1 MRRYLRVLQLA
12 GIYVLL
18 LPVNGML
25 AHGSPAPHTHSP
37 PTPTPPT
44 PATST
49 RTRPTPATP
58 TPSPATQTSSAPT
71 DTDGDGISDS
81 DANRAEYLAKQKQDT
96 FDRVMNQ
103 GRERRETEE
112 RERSE
117 REESEARERG
127 DTARADAI
135 SRARERGISNN
146 YGQRDRFVE
155 READRIQKAIRQD
168 RIDREVRQSAVD
180 RGDTAFVTDI
190 DRARDRRYG
199 EGVSAVESDRRRY
212 DATLDPATIEQR
224 AEGRTRMPLPV
235 PSQIPIEGRNAG
247 V

>member
-1 MRRYLRVLQLA
+1 MRSYLRLLQVA

-37 PTPTPPT
+37 PTPPT

-49 RTRPTPATP
+49 RTRPPPATP

-155 READRIQKAIRQD
+155 READRIQKAIRQN